1 MAALENYEN
10 VCQAQ
15 AKPLKIGFK
24 PSRPLVGLVLTLV
37 WLMSPDCSSKVIFD
51 KHRLLQWE
59 NSKIE

>member
-1 MAALENYEN
+1 MAALGNYEN

-37 WLMSPDCSSKVIFD
+37 WLMSPDCSSKSYF
-51 KHRLLQWE
+51 
-59 NSKIE
+59 